1 MIYLKKKQKEKE
13 MDNDFII
20 GILFAFAL
28 VLLGCCEGIV
38 DHIFYKEPIPEP
50 DPIPMI
56 SIPYNS
62 PERIEMGQASRH
74 KEPIEIIEQERELL
88 IFEATAYTLEDGSGT
103 GKTATGTIPEVGRTI
118 AVDPKVIPYG
128 SKVIVN
134 GHTYIAEDT
143 GGAIKGN
150 RLDIYMGS
158 GNDAYMK
165 AKQFGRQNVEVIIE
179 KE

>member
-1 MIYLKKKQKEKE
+1 MIYLKKKQKEKD
-13 MDNDFII
+13 MNNDFIT

-38 DHIFYKEPIPEP
+38 DHIFYKEPVPDP

-56 SIPYNS
+56 SIPYNP
-62 PERIEMGQASRH
+62 PELIEMGQASRH
-74 KEPIEIIEQERELL
+74 KEPIEIIEQEQELL
-88 IFEATAYTLEDGSGT
+88 IFEVTAYTLEDGSGT

-128 SKVIVN
+128 SKVILN

-158 GNDAYMK
+158 GKTAYMK

>member
-1 MIYLKKKQKEKE
+1 

-50 DPIPMI
+50 DPIP
-56 SIPYNS
+56 
-62 PERIEMGQASRH
+62 IEMGQASRH
-74 KEPIEIIEQERELL
+74 EEPIEIIEQERELL

-103 GKTATGTIPEVGRTI
+103 GKTATGTIPEEGRTI

-128 SKVIVN
+128 SKVILN

-158 GNDAYMK
+158 GKTAYTK

>member
-1 MIYLKKKQKEKE
+1 M
-13 MDNDFII
+13 NRDFIT

-38 DHIFYKEPIPEP
+38 DHIFYKEPVPAPE
-50 DPIPMI
+50 PIPMI
-56 SIPYNS
+56 SIPYNP
-62 PERIEMGQASRH
+62 PERMEIEQTSRH
-74 KEPIEIIEQERELL
+74 KEPIEPNEIIEQERELL

-158 GNDAYMK
+158 GETARMK

>member
-1 MIYLKKKQKEKE
+1 MN
-13 MDNDFII
+13 NDFIT

-38 DHIFYKEPIPEP
+38 DHIFYKEPVPEP
-50 DPIPMI
+50 DSIPMI
-56 SIPYNS
+56 SIPYN
-62 PERIEMGQASRH
+62 P
-74 KEPIEIIEQERELL
+74 PDEIIEQERELL

-128 SKVIVN
+128 SKVILN

-158 GNDAYMK
+158 GKTAYMK
-165 AKQFGRQNVEVIIE
+165 AKQFRRQNVEVIIE

>member
-1 MIYLKKKQKEKE
+1 MN
-13 MDNDFII
+13 NDFIT
-20 GILFAFAL
+20 GILFAFTL

-50 DPIPMI
+50 DPIP
-56 SIPYNS
+56 
-62 PERIEMGQASRH
+62 IEMGQASRH
-74 KEPIEIIEQERELL
+74 EEPIEIIEQERELL